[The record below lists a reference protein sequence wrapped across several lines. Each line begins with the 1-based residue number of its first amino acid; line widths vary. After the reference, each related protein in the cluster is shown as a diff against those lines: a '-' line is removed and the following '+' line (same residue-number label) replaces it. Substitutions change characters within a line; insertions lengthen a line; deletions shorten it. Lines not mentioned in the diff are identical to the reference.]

1 MPLSLQEV
9 ADRIEIQDLLT
20 RYCKAIDTKDW
31 ELLDTCFT
39 PDAHVDY
46 VSSGGIAGSYPEAR
60 EWLGKAL
67 AIFPVTLHAISN
79 SEITLEGDRARGRTM
94 VSNPMGFQNPD
105 GSMHIFTVY
114 AYYVDELVRTPG
126 GWRIAKRVEEQAL
139 LQGELPKALQIP
151 S

>member
-1 MPLSLQEV
+1 MTLSNQELS
-9 ADRIEIQDLLT
+9 DRIEIQDLLT
-20 RYCKAIDTKDW
+20 RYCTSIDTKDW

-46 VSSGGIAGSYPEAR
+46 VSSGGIAGTYPEAR

-79 SEITLEGDRARGRTM
+79 SRIEVDEDRATGRTM
-94 VSNPMGFQNPD
+94 VNNPMGFQNPD
-105 GSMHIFTVY
+105 GSLHTFTVW
-114 AYYVDELVRTPG
+114 AYYVDKFVRTVD
-126 GWRIAKRVEEQAL
+126 GWRIEERIEEQAL
-139 LQGELPKALQIP
+139 MEGSFPEALQIP